1 MLLIPIRLF
10 YLLQK
15 TEADKPKET
24 EEATDKDAKDKKA
37 EGKDDAGEK
46 TEEKKDGEKV
56 PILLAQNGSTFI
68 CDRWNSSSSGSYL
81 LVNV

>member
-1 MLLIPIRLF
+1 MLISIRLF

-15 TEADKPKET
+15 TESDKTKET
-24 EEATDKDAKDKKA
+24 EEATDKDANEKKA

-46 TEEKKDGEKV
+46 TDEKKDGEKV

-68 CDRWNSSSSGSYL
+68 CDR
-81 LVNV
+81 